1 MPLFKKRHSNAAVEQ
16 PATDIIQPETPQES
30 EEIQFFDDLEAD
42 DMNPGEP
49 EIVQPAPIEPPAPE
63 APTQP
68 AQDDYD
74 PEKESI
80 FYFGL
85 PKDPPKKP
93 EPIKVTGV
101 PTYELVSHRRYKKR
115 NRHPLSMTAK
125 AILTLIGVIA
135 AFALLLLIIWLVF
148 PS

>member
-1 MPLFKKRHSNAAVEQ
+1 MPLFKKRHTDVAAEQ
-16 PATDIIQPETPQES
+16 PTTDIIQPEMPQES
-30 EEIQFFDDLEAD
+30 EEIQFFDDLEPAD
-42 DMNPGEP
+42 MDLKKSGSVE
-49 EIVQPAPIEPPAPE
+49 PAPA
-63 APTQP
+63 QP

-115 NRHPLSMTAK
+115 NRHPLSMAAK
-125 AILTLIGVIA
+125 TILTLIGVIA
-135 AFALLLLIIWLVF
+135 GFALLLLIIWLVF